1 MTGIQQFLNITEA
14 SRRDS
19 AVISNLDALGLPA
32 NTRRLRV
39 LWMYPDTLSL
49 HGGRG
54 DLMALLRFS
63 IHAGLPLE
71 IRRVEQPGDPIPFG
85 EADLLWFCCGD
96 LDCAAALIHALE
108 PVKPELEAF
117 AAAGKMIFANGS
129 TGVILARELHL
140 ANGTILSGLGLLD
153 MVWAQRETVRGNDL
167 WMDVLDGIEVIGNEI
182 DRADVILGPHQAPF
196 GTVRYGGGNRGDG
209 FEGAVSGNVIFTCCL
224 GPLLV
229 RNPHLALELLKRAAL
244 AAGISTEGMNFSL
257 TAEDIPT
264 ETAGMEA
271 ARVFI
276 REKMTK

>member
-1 MTGIQQFLNITEA
+1 MTRIQQFLKISEQ

-19 AVISNLDALGLPA
+19 AVISNLEALGLPA
-32 NTRRLRV
+32 DTKRLRV

-71 IRRVEQPGDPIPFG
+71 IRRVDQPGDPVPLH

-96 LDCAAALIHALE
+96 LDCAPALIQALE
-108 PVKPELEAF
+108 PLKSQLEAF

-129 TGVILARELHL
+129 TGAILARELHL
-140 ANGTILSGLGLLD
+140 QSGEILSGLGLLD

-182 DRADVILGPHQAPF
+182 DRADVILGPHQKPF
-196 GTVRYGGGNRGDG
+196 GTVRYGGGNQGDG
-209 FEGAVSGNVIFTCCL
+209 FEGAMTGNVIFTCCL

-229 RNPHLALELLKRAAL
+229 RNPQLAMALMKRAAE
-244 AAGISTEGMNFSL
+244 AAGISTEGMNFTL
-257 TAEDIPT
+257 TPEDIPT
-264 ETAGMEA
+264 ETAGMDA
-271 ARVFI
+271 ARAFI
-276 REKMTK
+276 REKMVK

>member
-1 MTGIQQFLNITEA
+1 MTRIQQFLKISEA

-19 AVISNLDALGLPA
+19 AVISNLGALELPPE
-32 NTRRLRV
+32 TKPLRV

-71 IRRVEQPGDPIPFG
+71 IRRVDQPGDPVPLH

-96 LDCAAALIHALE
+96 LDCAPALIRALE
-108 PVKPELEAF
+108 PLKPQLEAF
-117 AAAGKMIFANGS
+117 AAEGKMIFANGS
-129 TGVILARELHL
+129 TGAILARELHFRD
-140 ANGTILSGLGLLD
+140 GQVLSGLGLLD

-167 WMDVLDGIEVIGNEI
+167 WMDVLGGIEVIGNEI

-196 GTVRYGGGNRGDG
+196 GTVRYGGGNQGDG
-209 FEGAVSGNVIFTCCL
+209 FEGAITNNVIFTCCL

-229 RNPHLALELLKRAAL
+229 RNPHLAMALMKRAAE
-244 AAGISTEGMNFSL
+244 AAGISTEGMNFTL

-276 REKMTK
+276 REKMVK